1 MSTGYWSLIVVVG
14 FNFSCTQISGASGS
28 LIRKVP
34 HPPFAAMKTSQG
46 YLASVSRWCER
57 SRPTETCLYVRH
69 MRSNHMSYQALY
81 GVRLHSA
88 GSVDSCRYLAVPLTC
103 LCSLGEGETRWKGYL
118 LNSYSIGFPLF
129 KNRCRAIH
137 KSVDIVCSAQWKKI
151 EAQF

>member
-1 MSTGYWSLIVVVG
+1 MVG
-14 FNFSCTQISGASGS
+14 FNFPCTQISGASGS

-34 HPPFAAMKTSQG
+34 PPPFAAMKTSQG

-57 SRPTETCLYVRH
+57 SRPTETCLYLCTTYAVQPH
-69 MRSNHMSYQALY
+69 VLPSFVWYKAAFCRSVH
-81 GVRLHSA
+81 
-88 GSVDSCRYLAVPLTC
+88 SCRYLAVPLTC
-103 LCSLGEGETRWKGYL
+103 LCPLGEGETRWKGCL

-137 KSVDIVCSAQWKKI
+137 KSIDIVCSAQWKKI